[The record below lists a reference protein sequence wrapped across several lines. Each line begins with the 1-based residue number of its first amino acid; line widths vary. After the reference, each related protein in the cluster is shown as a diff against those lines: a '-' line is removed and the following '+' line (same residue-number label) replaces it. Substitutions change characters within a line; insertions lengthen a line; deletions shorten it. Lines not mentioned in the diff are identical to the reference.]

1 MKSIKV
7 SNTVT
12 LDDKQH
18 EIAKGVFKFP
28 IVFTY
33 KPFEEGGLLAPSDVQ
48 SSTEEMAD
56 EYKDYFTQI
65 ALAIMLDVS
74 LLNTL
79 IGDSDRS
86 FDLTLSEVKE
96 YFDTSAEEAFGIL
109 IRREFTFIDSSKQTI
124 IICSSQVT
132 GIVTV
137 IRCK

>member
-12 LDDKQH
+12 LDGKQH
-18 EIAKGVFKFP
+18 GIAKGVFKFP

-33 KPFEEGGLLAPSDVQ
+33 KPFEEGSLLAPSDVQ
-48 SSTEEMAD
+48 SSTPEMAE

-79 IGDSDRS
+79 IEDSDRC

-96 YFDTSAEEAFGIL
+96 YFDTSVEEAFGIL

-124 IICSSQVT
+124 IISSAQATAV
-132 GIVTV
+132 VTV
-137 IRCK
+137 TKL